1 MKASWKDIAKS
12 LRASCG
18 IAEKLEEKTIGLKA
32 GPGVGCG
39 GGQAH
44 NFVHSC
50 TMQPWVLW
58 PMSVNVY
65 IYIYV
70 ARQTLSWPA
79 EDELSVQSH

>member
-65 IYIYV
+65 IYICRASNAV
-70 ARQTLSWPA
+70 LAC
-79 EDELSVQSH
+79 